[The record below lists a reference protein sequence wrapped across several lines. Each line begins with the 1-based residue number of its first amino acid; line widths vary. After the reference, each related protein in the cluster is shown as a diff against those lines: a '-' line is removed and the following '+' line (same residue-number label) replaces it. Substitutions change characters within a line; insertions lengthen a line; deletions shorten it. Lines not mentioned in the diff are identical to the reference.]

1 VRQNGEQ
8 EAEATWEEEG
18 KGERTLLAPDKG
30 HPGMG
35 SGGDRRLRAL
45 RYERDHR
52 TVTRSVASG
61 MGVVT
66 GTHG

>member
-1 VRQNGEQ
+1 
-8 EAEATWEEEG
+8 
-18 KGERTLLAPDKG
+18 
-30 HPGMG
+30 MG

-52 TVTRSVASG
+52 TVTRLVASG